1 MGAIF
6 LATDEQD
13 GVANCCELC
22 ANQSARPQIRRRLPD
37 LSAEDHPALGVFSL
51 RHLLS
56 MYVVFNF
63 CFYTDHPFSKVSTQY
78 LTLTP
83 MHPLPIELW
92 EEIFVHCLPNVPG
105 EAWNSNVCVTPGMA
119 PLLLCRVCKL
129 WRQISIELP
138 YLWVSLPVFVSMG
151 NSYPPPDFVRL
162 WLARSG
168 HLPLLLSLYQQN
180 ESDANCFVAEEV
192 LRVFSQHASRWYS
205 MQLHLSRNARLPN
218 LESQPTPVLETYKI
232 QSVGVDALMGLKV
245 VPRLLHIHVSHIPD
259 FYLSGDRSITVP
271 WSQLTSLSLDS
282 VSVEASIRILF
293 MCPNLG
299 KCSYTI
305 DTHHGAILFQSVVH
319 VMLTSLIV
327 NISHNYL
334 STFLEH
340 LTLPQLFQ
348 VAVYSNDRAEW
359 PQDTFSRF
367 LERSSCHL
375 RQLEVYNAGMSS
387 AHFLACVLHPCL
399 QSLEELVIDDFGD
412 WSKEPFVVDEILT
425 VLSRSSLAI
434 TDTVQL
440 IKKPLCCLLPHL
452 EKLVL
457 LNNRLVARDGA
468 FADMV
473 GSRLRYPSY
482 VRGLRWLECELS
494 VDHTEDHSRLH
505 DLQRNGFLV
514 CYATSTTLHYLR
526 LYNSDVGVS
535 STS

>member
-1 MGAIF
+1 
-6 LATDEQD
+6 
-13 GVANCCELC
+13 
-22 ANQSARPQIRRRLPD
+22 
-37 LSAEDHPALGVFSL
+37 
-51 RHLLS
+51 
-56 MYVVFNF
+56 MYVVFN
-63 CFYTDHPFSKVSTQY
+63 TDHPFSKVSTRY
-78 LTLTP
+78 LLLTP

-92 EEIFVHCLPNVPG
+92 EEIFVHCLPNVDVLSG
-105 EAWNSNVCVTPGMA
+105 DTWNSNICVTPGVA
-119 PLLLCRVCKL
+119 PLLLCQVCKL
-129 WRQISIELP
+129 WRQISMDLP

-151 NSYPPPDFVRL
+151 NSYPPLDFVRL

-192 LRVFSQHASRWYS
+192 LRIFSQHASRWYS
-205 MQLHLSRNARLPN
+205 IQLHLSRNARLPI
-218 LESQPTPVLETYKI
+218 LESRPTPMLETFEI
-232 QSVGVDALMGLKV
+232 QSVEVDALMGLKV

-259 FYLSGDRSITVP
+259 LSLSGDNSLPVP
-271 WSQLTSLSLDS
+271 WSQLTSLTLDS
-282 VSVEASIRILF
+282 ISVESSIRILC

-305 DTHHGAILFQSVVH
+305 DTHHGAVPFLSVVH
-319 VMLTSLIV
+319 VMLKTLVV

-348 VAVYSNDRAEW
+348 VTVYSNDMAEW
-359 PQDTFSRF
+359 PQGTFSRL

-375 RQLEVYNAGMSS
+375 RQLEVYNAGMSN

-399 QSLEELVIDDFGD
+399 QSLEELVINDFGD
-412 WSKEPFVVDEILT
+412 WTKEPFVIDEILT
-425 VLSRSSLAI
+425 ALSCSSHAI
-434 TDTVQL
+434 ADAVQL
-440 IKKPLCCLLPHL
+440 FKKPLCCLLPHL

-457 LNNRLVARDGA
+457 LNNRLVGRDGA

-473 GSRLRYPSY
+473 GSRLRHASY

-514 CYATSTTLHYLR
+514 CYAAPTTLHYPR
-526 LYNSDVGVS
+526 LIL
-535 STS
+535 T